1 MRPTQILP
9 PSATSLNWEVDMDH
23 EFLMPVLAAEANMF
37 EVGVESSINTP
48 VIADEIFAA
57 ELFKETVNAN
67 DQTELTTGHG
77 NITITKQQPDME
89 MELIEPDFTETIWG
103 ATSFDC
109 ADFGLCAPAS
119 LVEGAV
125 IEDPKEITPDNDVL
139 DMDNVDLLKWIIDD
153 QEIDDHTEDITNDAV
168 GDSRKTSAAERV
180 SVIVKADPLD
190 TSLETSLVV
199 NVKMENMSED
209 EKYRKM
215 REQNNEASRKCRMN
229 RKRKLQE
236 AEDELNT
243 LTERNLLL
251 KANLE
256 TLEKQVKKFKAMVL
270 ANISA

>member
-1 MRPTQILP
+1 
-9 PSATSLNWEVDMDH
+9 MDQ

-37 EVGVESSINTP
+37 EVGAESCINTP

-77 NITITKQQPDME
+77 NITQQQPDME

-109 ADFGLCAPAS
+109 ADYGLCAPAS

-125 IEDPKEITPDNDVL
+125 IEDPKEITPDNVL

-153 QEIDDHTEDITNDAV
+153 QEIDDHTEDITNDAAEASL
-168 GDSRKTSAAERV
+168 GTSAAERV

-190 TSLETSLVV
+190 TSFVV

-236 AEDELNT
+236 AEDELT
-243 LTERNLLL
+243 ALTERNLLL

>member
-1 MRPTQILP
+1 MG
-9 PSATSLNWEVDMDH
+9 H

-77 NITITKQQPDME
+77 NITQQQPDME
-89 MELIEPDFTETIWG
+89 MELIETDFTETIWG

-153 QEIDDHTEDITNDAV
+153 QEIDDHTEDITNDAAEA
-168 GDSRKTSAAERV
+168 SLETSAAERV

-236 AEDELNT
+236 AEDELNA

-256 TLEKQVKKFKAMVL
+256 RMEKQVKKFKAMVL